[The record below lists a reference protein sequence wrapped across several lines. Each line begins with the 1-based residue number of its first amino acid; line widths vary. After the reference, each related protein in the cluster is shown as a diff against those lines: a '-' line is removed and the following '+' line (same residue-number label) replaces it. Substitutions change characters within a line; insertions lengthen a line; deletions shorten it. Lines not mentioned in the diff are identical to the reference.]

1 MKRVYIVSLIG
12 ITAAAAYI
20 VFSINSLSIAL
31 KSKGYSHEYILV
43 LERGFNDNGNEF
55 RIVKT
60 SKGNDLVLVYVEKNN
75 MGFWTA
81 AFTGG
86 ISSPGTNLVSIGW
99 MKNAGIRRYEADDD
113 PSFSNEWHKLYYGDN
128 AIKLVS
134 IMPEQLPPGV
144 ALNIQQTGSDF
155 SIHFIS
161 FEKPDVLE
169 QIDVYYLLENQ
180 VK

>member
-60 SKGNDLVLVYVEKNN
+60 SKGNDLVLVYVEKTI
-75 MGFWTA
+75 W
-81 AFTGG
+81 AFGRRLL
-86 ISSPGTNLVSIGW
+86 PGESLLPVQTLFLL
-99 MKNAGIRRYEADDD
+99 AG
-113 PSFSNEWHKLYYGDN
+113 
-128 AIKLVS
+128 
-134 IMPEQLPPGV
+134 
-144 ALNIQQTGSDF
+144 
-155 SIHFIS
+155 
-161 FEKPDVLE
+161 
-169 QIDVYYLLENQ
+169 
-180 VK
+180 